1 MHIIGLMAGTSLDAI
16 DAALVEIAPTAMPGV
31 HRLAVRAFLMH
42 PFDPAVR
49 ERLRGVLPPQQGSTA
64 EVCMLH
70 ALLGEAFAGAALAVL
85 ADAGLAPGDVDL
97 IASHGQ
103 TIWHEVRPG
112 QVRSTLQIAAP
123 SVIAARTGCTV
134 AADFRPADMALGGQ
148 GAPLVPYLD
157 ALLFS
162 DGRTRRAVQNLG
174 GIGNVTYLAPG
185 RPPLAFDTGPAN
197 VLIDEAVR
205 YLTNGAQSYDE
216 DGRMAAAG
224 RVDEDLL
231 ADWLNHPY
239 FHLPPPRSTGRELFG
254 PAEARA
260 MVDAAL
266 AAGLRP
272 EDAVAGISA
281 LTAWS
286 IAEAYTAHCGE
297 VDEVLLCGGGARN
310 PTLAQMISVALPGAR
325 VRPADDLGLDADAKE
340 AVAFAVLGYATLHG
354 WPNNVPTATGARAPA
369 VLGSIT
375 PGANY
380 RALLAQVLA
389 APAAPPERLV
399 LQGRPNE

>member
-16 DAALVEIAPTAMPGV
+16 DAVLVDLQPSATPGV
-31 HRLAVRAFLMH
+31 HTLAVRAFLMH
-42 PFDPAVR
+42 PFDAVLR

-70 ALLGEAFAGAALAVL
+70 ALMGAAFAGAALAVL
-85 ADAGLAPGDVDL
+85 ADAGLAPTEVDL

-103 TIWHEVRPG
+103 TIWHEVRPNH
-112 QVRSTLQIAAP
+112 VRSTLQIAAP
-123 SVIAARTGCTV
+123 AVIAARTGCTV
-134 AADFRPADMALGGQ
+134 AADFRPADMARGGQ

-157 ALLFS
+157 ALFFS
-162 DGRTRRAVQNLG
+162 DGHTRRAVQNLG

-185 RPPLAFDTGPAN
+185 QPPIAFDTGPAN

-205 YLTNGAQSYDE
+205 YLSGGTRSYDE
-216 DGRMAAAG
+216 DGQMAAAG

-231 ADWLNHPY
+231 AGWLNHPY
-239 FHLPPPRSTGRELFG
+239 FHLAPPRSTGRELFG
-254 PAEARA
+254 PAEART

-272 EDAVAGISA
+272 KDAVASITA

-286 IAEAYTAHCGE
+286 VAEAYTAHCGP

-310 PTLAQMISVALPGAR
+310 PTLARMIAIALPGAH
-325 VRPADDLGLDADAKE
+325 VRSADELGLDADAKE
-340 AVAFAVLGYATLHG
+340 AIAFAVLGYATLHG

-380 RALLAQVLA
+380 RGLLAQVLA

-399 LQGRPNE
+399 LEGSAQ